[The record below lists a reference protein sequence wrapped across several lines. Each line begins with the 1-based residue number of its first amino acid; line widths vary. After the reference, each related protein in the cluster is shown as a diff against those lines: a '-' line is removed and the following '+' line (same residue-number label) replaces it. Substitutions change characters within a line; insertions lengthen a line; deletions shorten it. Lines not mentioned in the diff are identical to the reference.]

1 MLLRYRLAPL
11 GFGLTALALIGL
23 AGGGRTSPPPAA
35 GTEMTTAG
43 RATVRGRVTL
53 EGRAPDVADLDRE
66 FLTARSV
73 GSDRDVC
80 ARAPAAE
87 NRQQTWLIGDEGA
100 VANVVVWLRPAD
112 GSHFVMEKDDLHP
125 KTRTWSEAVVVGQ
138 RHLNY
143 TPHVVTL
150 FPSHFDPVSKKQV
163 STGQVLRVVNNSV
176 VACNAHIDGGP
187 ENPGDN
193 LVILPEKDREFRY
206 QPARRPLMLH
216 DAIHPWMRGFAW
228 VFDHP
233 YAAVTDRSGRYE
245 IRKVPTGRVLR
256 LMAWHEDTGYLYGR
270 DGIAVELKDG
280 NNRKDLRVRA
290 DR

>member
-1 MLLRYRLAPL
+1 MSFRRRL
-11 GFGLTALALIGL
+11 GFACPALAALTVAVV
-23 AGGGRTSPPPAA
+23 AGGGHTSPPPVA

-53 EGRAPDVADLDRE
+53 EGPAPDVADLDRK
-66 FLTARSV
+66 FLTARSL
-73 GSDRDVC
+73 GADADVC
-80 ARAPAAE
+80 ARAPADE
-87 NRQQTWLIGDEGA
+87 NRQQTWRIGDKGA

-112 GSHFVMEKDDLHP
+112 GSHFVMEKEDLHP
-125 KTRTWSEAVVVGQ
+125 KTRTWQEVVAVSQ

-143 TPHVVTL
+143 SPHVATL

-163 STGQVLRVVNNSV
+163 PTGQVLKVTNPSPVV
-176 VACNAHIDGGP
+176 CNAHIDGGP
-187 ENPGDN
+187 DNPGDN
-193 LVILPEKDREFRY
+193 VVILPHKEQEFRY
-206 QPARRPLMLH
+206 QPARRPMVLM
-216 DAIHPWMRGFAW
+216 DSIHPWMRGFAW

-233 YAAVTDRSGRYE
+233 YAAVTDQSGRYE

-256 LMAWHEDTGYLYGR
+256 LMAWHEETGYLYGR